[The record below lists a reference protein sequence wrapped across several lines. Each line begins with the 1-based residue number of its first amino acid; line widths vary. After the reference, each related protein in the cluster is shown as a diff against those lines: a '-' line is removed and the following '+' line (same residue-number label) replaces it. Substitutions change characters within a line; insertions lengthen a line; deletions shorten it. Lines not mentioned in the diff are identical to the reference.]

1 MDTVVFNDCF
11 QRSLFFD
18 YGWEPVTGQRLR
30 DAWFGW
36 PDVIHPGD
44 KSSVFEQFITAH
56 SRRAT
61 LDVFCRLAA
70 GRKVRAVMQPVFLGE
85 TYIGHVGLVSDR
97 AGAPSAEELIP
108 YLQRRKL
115 LPGIQQP
122 GEFRNLL
129 AGEDEEIDSQIVRE
143 RAQTVL
149 WDIQPREQQPLKGP
163 HLRNGHKLRNRK
175 GHANG
180 NGNGHANGNDHASG
194 KGRSRSNG
202 HSNGNGHHMHSS
214 VPVLL
219 ISGAMVREVVRCPSV
234 EFAQQYATEYNQREA
249 MLPTGFIAVVHPAY
263 LLTGEPSQ
271 S

>member
-18 YGWEPVTGQRLR
+18 YGWERVTGQTLP

-61 LDVFCRLAA
+61 LDVHCRLAV
-70 GRKVRAVMQPVFLGE
+70 GRKVRAVMQPVFLGD

-115 LPGIQQP
+115 LPGIHQP

-129 AGEDEEIDSQIVRE
+129 TREDEEIDSQIVRE

-149 WDIQPREQQPLKGP
+149 WDIQPKEQQPLRGP
-163 HLRNGHKLRNRK
+163 HRRNGKNHRNGNGHVNANGNGRANGQSNGNGYSRSN

-180 NGNGHANGNDHASG
+180 NGHRTHRN
-194 KGRSRSNG
+194 
-202 HSNGNGHHMHSS
+202 

-219 ISGAMVREVVRCPSV
+219 VSGAMVREIVRCPSL
-234 EFAQQYATEYNQREA
+234 EFAQQYATEYNHREA